1 MFNDKRIDSVQ
12 NSVVYDNE
20 IWLKYLLRD
29 YLKDNPKS
37 GNVVFQVSKRSPT
50 TLQEDVPIANA
61 KILIS
66 KPLGNNYFV
75 SKVLITDAE
84 GKTQPISLPTVQ
96 SDLFSEPGSGDP
108 YTTYNVRIE
117 APNYLAV
124 ELFNLHVFQ
133 DITSFQN
140 VKLIPLEE
148 SQSNSE

>member
-1 MFNDKRIDSVQ
+1 MFNNKSSDSIQ

-20 IWLKYLLRD
+20 IWLKYLLKD

-50 TLQEDVPIANA
+50 TLQGDVPIANA
-61 KILIS
+61 KILIT

-75 SKVLITDAE
+75 SKILITDAE
-84 GKTQPISLPTVQ
+84 GKTQPTSLPTVQ
-96 SDLFSEPGSGDP
+96 SNLFSEPGSGDP

-117 APNYLAV
+117 APNYLAA
-124 ELFNLHVFQ
+124 ELYNLHVFQ
-133 DITSFQN
+133 DITSYQN

-148 SQSNSE
+148 TPSNT